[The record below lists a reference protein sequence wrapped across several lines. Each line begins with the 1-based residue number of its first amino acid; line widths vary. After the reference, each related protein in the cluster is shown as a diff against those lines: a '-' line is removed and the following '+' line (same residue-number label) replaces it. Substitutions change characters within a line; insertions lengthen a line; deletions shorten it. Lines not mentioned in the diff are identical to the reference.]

1 MRFITQYPGYK
12 VQIRPQR
19 QRSLGDGSIEITTAP
34 IYATFKTI
42 ADGGFIFENE
52 EIQALKQFNFH
63 GNTQDLGQATPS
75 DPMHR
80 LAVLDTNEF
89 AAAEDLSPED
99 KQAVETKLLLVA
111 QESPN
116 DLFVVTT
123 TPIAAPTPRYDSYDG
138 DPEEFVVRLLE
149 DGFDLEQVLY
159 YEESFGPKRPEMIAA
174 LQEAI
179 DLEKEQTVSA

>member
-1 MRFITQYPGYK
+1 
-12 VQIRPQR
+12 
-19 QRSLGDGSIEITTAP
+19 
-34 IYATFKTI
+34 
-42 ADGGFIFENE
+42 
-52 EIQALKQFNFH
+52 
-63 GNTQDLGQATPS
+63 
-75 DPMHR
+75 
-80 LAVLDTNEF
+80 
-89 AAAEDLSPED
+89 
-99 KQAVETKLLLVA
+99 
-111 QESPN
+111 
-116 DLFVVTT
+116 VVTT